1 MTELLKPG
9 DPFRVGMLV
18 FPGITPLDMAGP
30 HEFLSKVPGV
40 EVRLYWKNLNP
51 VTGSSGLQL
60 IPTHT
65 FLEQSPIDL
74 ICVPGGPGQIELM
87 ADDEVLDFLRRAAA
101 TSRYVTSVCT
111 GSLLLGA
118 AGLLQGYK
126 ATTHWMAMD
135 DLAVLGAIPVHE
147 RIVCDRNRISGRGVT
162 AGIDFALTVI
172 AQLWGE
178 PIARAVQL
186 AMEYD
191 PQPPFATGSPRT
203 APPEALQS
211 LRERSRPLME
221 RRLAASKTAAARLQ
235 SPAGSQDSSRSGS
248 H

>member
-1 MTELLKPG
+1 MAELLKPG

-18 FPGITPLDMAGP
+18 FPGITPLDLTGP
-30 HEFLSKVPGV
+30 HEFFSKVPGV
-40 EVRLYWKNLNP
+40 EVRLYWKSLDP
-51 VTGSSGLQL
+51 VMSASGLQL

-65 FLEQSPIDL
+65 IQDPSPIDL
-74 ICVPGGPGQIELM
+74 LCVPGGPGQVELM

-126 ATTHWMAMD
+126 ATTHWMSMD
-135 DLAVLGAIPVHE
+135 DLSVLGAIPVRE
-147 RIVCDRNRISGRGVT
+147 RIVFDRNRITGGGVT
-162 AGIDFALTVI
+162 AGMDFALAVI

-178 PIARAVQL
+178 PVARSVQL
-186 AMEYD
+186 ALEYD

-203 APPEALQS
+203 ASPEAVQS
-211 LRERSRPLME
+211 LRERSRPFIE
-221 RRLAASKTAAARLQ
+221 RRLAASKAAAARLKL
-235 SPAGSQDSSRSGS
+235 
-248 H
+248 

>member
-9 DPFRVGMLV
+9 DPFLVGMLV
-18 FPGITPLDMAGP
+18 FPGITPLDMTGP

-51 VTGSSGLQL
+51 VTGASGLQL
-60 IPTHT
+60 NPTHT
-65 FLEQSPIDL
+65 FLDQSPIDL
-74 ICVPGGPGQIELM
+74 LCVPGGPGQIELM
-87 ADDEVLDFLRRAAA
+87 ADDEVLGFLRRAAA
-101 TSRYVTSVCT
+101 TARYVTSVCT

-135 DLAVLGAIPVHE
+135 CLNDLGAIPVHE
-147 RIVCDRNRISGRGVT
+147 RIVCDRNRITGGGVT

-186 AMEYD
+186 ALEYD
-191 PQPPFATGSPRT
+191 PQPPFTAGSPRT
-203 APPEALQS
+203 ALPEEVQRQQDRA
-211 LRERSRPLME
+211 RPVRE
-221 RRLAASKTAAARLQ
+221 RRLASCKDAAARLDV
-235 SPAGSQDSSRSGS
+235 SPSLLGVAEVDG
-248 H
+248 